1 MPFKNDGKCFLFHL
15 ESSFCSQDIKVFV
28 MTFWS
33 CRKNGLIRKI
43 RLTSKFMMSQPSLQ
57 TIAVYIIPNVSQSK
71 YSQAMKFVWPINRVQ
86 QEKYISSKIIR
97 KMRQGD

>member
-1 MPFKNDGKCFLFHL
+1 
-15 ESSFCSQDIKVFV
+15 
-28 MTFWS
+28 
-33 CRKNGLIRKI
+33 
-43 RLTSKFMMSQPSLQ
+43 MMSQPSLQ